1 MEGLCLALPQE
12 TDLVEMVFLS
22 TEEQG
27 EAEVSLAR
35 NAPVLFFHW
44 AEEEHGRGA

>member
-22 TEEQG
+22 TDVQD
-27 EAEVSLAR
+27 EAEVSLGR

-44 AEEEHGRGA
+44 AEKEHGRAA